1 VDLAFLCL
9 NLIPFLPKLIPKDTI
24 DKIIDAARVEEVV
37 GDFITLKK
45 RGANFL
51 GLCPFHGEK
60 TPSFTVSPAKG
71 IYKCFGCGKAGTAV
85 NFIMDSQ
92 QLSYPEALKW
102 LAKKYSI
109 EVVEREISPEEKAQ
123 QNEKESLYIVMQYAQ
138 RYFTENMHNNDMGR
152 SIGLGYFTERGFRP
166 DIIEKFQL
174 GYSSEDKYALSREAV
189 KNSYK
194 PEYLVKTGLS
204 ILSNQH
210 VEGTPITEKDIFDR
224 YQNRVMFPIHDIGGR
239 VIGFGGRILG
249 SDKKMAKYINSPQT
263 DIYDKSK
270 VLYGLWFAK
279 KAIQEKD
286 NVFLVEG
293 YTDVI
298 SMHQSGIENVV
309 ASSGTSL
316 TVEQIKAIHRFT
328 NNITVLYDGDSAGE
342 KASVRAI
349 DLLLEEGMNVKV
361 LMFPD
366 NDDPDSF
373 SKKVTAEEFQ
383 NYIANN
389 VQDFLAYKTRSL
401 FNETK
406 HDPIKK
412 ATVIKDIV
420 QSISLI
426 PDAIIR
432 SVYIKEC
439 ASIMEMA
446 ENILQ
451 QEVNK
456 LRRNKSSKQ
465 DQKHEATAS
474 TQEAITE
481 TPIETEEK
489 QEGFIISESEE
500 KEILRLILN
509 YGNVV
514 IDIEAESEDNE
525 EHQFELSVSEYVLFE
540 LLRDDIQFINPIHQ
554 LVLDE
559 YMHQLQNENLPE
571 FNYFKNHLNPAISTF
586 AIDLA
591 SASHEL
597 SDKWFSFGVIVEKEI
612 YNLKRSVQHTIY
624 SLKEKR
630 LSHMIHEKQE
640 ELKKAPAEEHED
652 ILKDILR
659 LTKIKM
665 QVNKLLGRIVVK

>member
-1 VDLAFLCL
+1 
-9 NLIPFLPKLIPKDTI
+9 LIPKETI
-24 DKIIDAARVEEVV
+24 DKIIDAARVEDVIGE
-37 GDFITLKK
+37 FITLKK
-45 RGANFL
+45 RGANYL

-85 NFIMDSQ
+85 NFIMENQ

-102 LAKKYSI
+102 LAKKYNI
-109 EVVEREISPEEKAQ
+109 EIVEREISPEEKAAQ
-123 QNEKESLYIVMQYAQ
+123 TEKESLYIVMQYAQ
-138 RYFTENMHNNDMGR
+138 RYFTNNMYNSDMGK
-152 SIGLGYFTERGFRP
+152 SIGLGYFVERGFRP

-174 GYSSEDKYALSREAV
+174 GYSSDDKYALSREAV

-210 VEGTPITEKDIFDR
+210 KEGTPITEKDIFDR
-224 YQNRVMFPIHDIGGR
+224 YTSRVMFPIHDISGR

-249 SDKKMAKYINSPQT
+249 SDKKLAKYINSPQT

-286 NVFLVEG
+286 NVYLVEG

-298 SMHQSGIENVV
+298 SMHQSGFENVV

-383 NYIANN
+383 NYIPANT
-389 VQDFLAYKTRSL
+389 QDFLAYKTKAL

-406 HDPIKK
+406 NDPIRK

-439 ASIMEMA
+439 ASIMELQ
-446 ENILQ
+446 ESVLQ

-456 LRRNKSSKQ
+456 LRRNKAAKSGQ
-465 DQKHEATAS
+465 Q
-474 TQEAITE
+474 QESQNNTGVDTE
-481 TPIETEEK
+481 TFIEEEEK
-489 QEGFIISESEE
+489 REPIIISESEE
-500 KEILRLILN
+500 KELLRLILH
-509 YGNVV
+509 YGNV
-514 IDIEAESEDNE
+514 IIEVDAENE
-525 EHQFELSVSEYVLFE
+525 ENEAHEFELTIAEFVMFE
-540 LLRDDIQFINPIHQ
+540 LMRDDISFLNPIHQ
-554 LVLDE
+554 MVLDE
-559 YMHQLQNENLPE
+559 YTHQLQSATLPE
-571 FNYFKNHLNPAISTF
+571 FNFFKNHLNPAISTF

-591 SASHEL
+591 SESLDLSH
-597 SDKWFSFGVIVEKEI
+597 KWEAFGVIVEKEI
-612 YNLKRSVQHTIY
+612 YNLKKSVTHTLY

-630 LSHMIHEKQE
+630 LSQMLSEKQE
-640 ELKKAPAEEHED
+640 MLKTSPQEEHEK
-652 ILKDILR
+652 ILREVLR
-659 LTKIKM
+659 LTQVKIN
-665 QVNKLLGRIVVK
+665 VNKLLGRIIVK

>member
-1 VDLAFLCL
+1 M
-9 NLIPFLPKLIPKDTI
+9 
-24 DKIIDAARVEEVV
+24 

-71 IYKCFGCGKAGTAV
+71 IYKCFGCGKAGTSV

-92 QLSYPEALKW
+92 QLSYPEALRW

-109 EVVEREISPEEKAQ
+109 EIVEREISIEERAAQ
-123 QNEKESLYIVMQYAQ
+123 TEKESLYIVMQYAQ
-138 RYFTENMHNNDMGR
+138 RYFTDNMYNNDMGR
-152 SIGLGYFTERGFRP
+152 SIGLGYFVERGFSQ
-166 DIIEKFQL
+166 DIIKKFQL

-224 YQNRVMFPIHDIGGR
+224 YQNRVMFPIHDVGGR

-328 NNITVLYDGDSAGE
+328 SNITVLFDGDSAGE
-342 KASVRAI
+342 KASIRAI

-373 SKKVTAEEFQ
+373 SKKVTAEQFQ
-383 NYIANN
+383 EYIANN
-389 VQDFLAYKTRSL
+389 RQDFLAYKTRAL

-406 HDPIKK
+406 NDPIRK

-439 ASIMEMA
+439 ASIMELQ

-456 LRRNKSSKQ
+456 LRRAKGIKGEQKQ
-465 DQKHEATAS
+465 ETTSDVP
-474 TQEAITE
+474 TE
-481 TPIETEEK
+481 TFIEEEEK
-489 QEGFIISESEE
+489 QESIIISESEE
-500 KEILRLILN
+500 KELLRLILQ
-509 YGNVV
+509 YGNVIISV
-514 IDIEAESEDNE
+514 EAENE
-525 EHQFELSVSEYVLFE
+525 AKEAHEFELTISEYVLFE
-540 LLRDDIQFINPIHQ
+540 LMRDEISFLNPIHQ
-554 LVLDE
+554 MILDE
-559 YMHQLQNENLPE
+559 YTHQLQEGSLPE

-586 AIDLA
+586 AIDMA
-591 SASHEL
+591 SATSEL
-597 SDKWFSFGVIVEKEI
+597 SHKWESFGVLVENEI
-612 YNLKRSVQHTIY
+612 YTLKKAVTHTLY

-630 LSHMIHEKQE
+630 LGLMLHEKQE
-640 ELKKAPAEEHED
+640 LLKTTPEEEHED
-652 ILKDILR
+652 ILRDILR
-659 LTKIKM
+659 LTKVKTH
-665 QVNKLLGRIVVK
+665 VNKLLGRIVVK

>member
-1 VDLAFLCL
+1 M
-9 NLIPFLPKLIPKDTI
+9 IPKDTI

-37 GDFITLKK
+37 SDFITLKK

-71 IYKCFGCGKAGTAV
+71 IYKCFGCGKAGTSV
-85 NFIMDSQ
+85 NFIMESQ
-92 QLSYPEALKW
+92 QLNYPEALKW
-102 LAKKYSI
+102 LAKKYGI
-109 EVVEREISPEEKAQ
+109 EIVEREISPEERAAQ
-123 QNEKESLYIVMQYAQ
+123 TEKESLYIVMQYAQ
-138 RYFTENMHNNDMGR
+138 RYFSDNMNNSDMGK
-152 SIGLGYFTERGFRP
+152 SIGLGYFIERGFRP

-224 YQNRVMFPIHDIGGR
+224 YQNRVMFPIHDTAGR

-316 TVEQIKAIHRFT
+316 TIEQIKAIHRFT
-328 NNITVLYDGDSAGE
+328 SNITVLYDGDSAGE

-373 SKKVTAEEFQ
+373 SKKVTAEQFQ
-383 NYIANN
+383 EYIANN
-389 VQDFLAYKTRSL
+389 RQDFLAYKTRAL

-406 HDPIKK
+406 NDPIRK

-456 LRRNKSSKQ
+456 LRRAKGIKGEHRQ
-465 DQKHEATAS
+465 EVQS
-474 TQEAITE
+474 TEVIPE
-481 TPIETEEK
+481 FNEEEK
-489 QEGFIISESEE
+489 QESLIISESEE
-500 KEILRLILN
+500 KELLRLILH
-509 YGNVV
+509 YGNVIISV
-514 IDIEAESEDNE
+514 EAENE
-525 EHQFELSVSEYVLFE
+525 QDEAQDFDLTIAEYVLFE
-540 LLRDDIQFINPIHQ
+540 LMRDEISFLNPIHQ
-554 LVLDE
+554 MILDE
-559 YMHQLQNENLPE
+559 YTHQLQGGTLPE

-586 AIDLA
+586 AIDMA
-591 SASHEL
+591 SSTSEL
-597 SDKWFSFGVIVEKEI
+597 SSKWLSFGVIVEKEI
-612 YNLKRSVQHTIY
+612 YNLKKSVNHTLY

-630 LSHMIHEKQE
+630 LGQM
-640 ELKKAPAEEHED
+640 LKERQDLLKTAPHEEHEA
-652 ILKDILR
+652 ILR
-659 LTKIKM
+659 EILHLSKVKIN
-665 QVNKLLGRIVVK
+665 VNKLLGRIVVK

>member
-1 VDLAFLCL
+1 
-9 NLIPFLPKLIPKDTI
+9 LIPKDTI
-24 DKIIDAARVEEVV
+24 DKIVDAARIEEVV
-37 GDFITLKK
+37 GEFITLKK
-45 RGANFL
+45 RGANYL

-71 IYKCFGCGKAGTAV
+71 IYKCFGCGKAGTSV

-102 LAKKYSI
+102 LAKKYGI
-109 EVVEREISPEEKAQ
+109 EIVEREISIEEKAAQ
-123 QNEKESLYIVMQYAQ
+123 TEKESLYIVMQYAQ
-138 RYFTENMHNNDMGR
+138 RYFTDNMYNNDMGR
-152 SIGLGYFTERGFRP
+152 SIGLGYFVERGFTP
-166 DIIEKFQL
+166 DIIKKFQL

-224 YQNRVMFPIHDIGGR
+224 YQNRVMFPIHDVGGR

-316 TVEQIKAIHRFT
+316 TVDQIKAIHRFT

-373 SKKVTAEEFQ
+373 SKKVTAEQFQ
-383 NYIANN
+383 DYINN
-389 VQDFLAYKTRSL
+389 NRQDFLAYKTRAL

-406 HDPIKK
+406 NDPIRK

-432 SVYIKEC
+432 SVYVKEC
-439 ASIMEMA
+439 STIMEMA

-456 LRRNKSSKQ
+456 LRRAKGHKTEQKQ
-465 DQKHEATAS
+465 EFQSAEVVP
-474 TQEAITE
+474 EF
-481 TPIETEEK
+481 IEEEK
-489 QEGFIISESEE
+489 QEPILADGEE
-500 KEILRLILN
+500 KELLRLLLQ
-509 YGNVV
+509 YGNVIISV
-514 IDIEAESEDNE
+514 EAEKEDKE
-525 EHQFELSVSEYVLFE
+525 DHEFELTIAEYVMFE
-540 LLRDDIQFINPIHQ
+540 LMRDDINFLNPIHQ
-554 LVLDE
+554 MILDE
-559 YMHQLQNENLPE
+559 YTHQLQAGSLPE

-586 AIDLA
+586 AIDMA
-591 SASHEL
+591 SSTSEL
-597 SDKWFSFGVIVEKEI
+597 SDKWASFGVLVEKEI
-612 YNLKRSVQHTIY
+612 YNLKRSVTHTLY

-630 LSHMIHEKQE
+630 LGQMLKEKQDS
-640 ELKKAPAEEHED
+640 LKTTPEEEHEA
-652 ILKDILR
+652 ILR
-659 LTKIKM
+659 EILYLSKKKIN
-665 QVNKLLGRIVVK
+665 VNKLLGRIVVK

>member
-1 VDLAFLCL
+1 M
-9 NLIPFLPKLIPKDTI
+9 IPKETI
-24 DKIIDAARVEEVV
+24 DKIIDASRVEDVI

-45 RGANFL
+45 RGANYL

-85 NFIMDSQ
+85 NFVMDHQ
-92 QLSYPEALKW
+92 QLNYPEALKW
-102 LAKKYSI
+102 LAKKYGI

-138 RYFTENMHNNDMGR
+138 RYFTDNLHNTDEGK
-152 SIGLGYFTERGFRP
+152 SIGLGYFIERGFRP

-174 GYSSEDKYALSREAV
+174 GYSLEERRALSHEAV

-210 VEGTPITEKDIFDR
+210 KEGEPITEQDIFDR
-224 YQNRVMFPIHDIGGR
+224 YTSRVMFPIHDVGGR
-239 VIGFGGRILG
+239 VVGFGGRILG
-249 SDKKMAKYINSPQT
+249 SDKKLAKYINSPQT

-270 VLYGLWFAK
+270 ILYGLWFAK

-286 NVFLVEG
+286 NCFLVEG

-366 NDDPDSF
+366 NDDPDSY
-373 SKKVTAEEFQ
+373 SKKVTAEEFKTFIE
-383 NYIANN
+383 NST
-389 VQDFLAYKTRSL
+389 QDFLAYKTRSL

-439 ASIMEMA
+439 ASIME
-446 ENILQ
+446 LQ
-451 QEVNK
+451 ESVLQTEVNK
-456 LRRNKSSKQ
+456 LRRNKS
-465 DQKHEATAS
+465 A
-474 TQEAITE
+474 
-481 TPIETEEK
+481 K
-489 QEGFIISESEE
+489 QESKNEAAEVGKTENTDTLVTDEEVKEEIIIAESEE
-500 KEILRLILN
+500 KELLRLLLN
-509 YGNVV
+509 YGNV
-514 IDIEAESEDNE
+514 IIEIETENE
-525 EHQFELSVSEYVLFE
+525 EKEHHDFELTVSEYTLFE
-540 LLRDDIQFINPIHQ
+540 LMRDGISFLNPIHQ
-554 LVLDE
+554 MVLDE
-559 YMHQLQNENLPE
+559 YMHQMNNDIIPD
-571 FNYFKNHLNPAISTF
+571 FNYFKNHLNPAVSTF
-586 AIDLA
+586 AINLA
-591 SASHEL
+591 SASQEL
-597 SDKWFSFGVIVEKEI
+597 SDKWNHFGVLVEKEI
-612 YNLKRSVQHTIY
+612 YNLKKSVQHTLY

-630 LSHMIHEKQE
+630 LSKMIHDLQE
-640 ELKKAPAEEHED
+640 ELKMVPVDQQEE
-652 ILKDILR
+652 ILKEILR

-665 QVNKLLGRIVVK
+665 NVNRLLGRIVVK

>member
-1 VDLAFLCL
+1 M
-9 NLIPFLPKLIPKDTI
+9 IPKETI
-24 DKIIDAARVEEVV
+24 DKIIDASRVEDVI

-45 RGANFL
+45 RGANYL

-85 NFIMDSQ
+85 NFVMDHQ
-92 QLSYPEALKW
+92 QLNYPEALKW
-102 LAKKYSI
+102 LAKKYGI

-138 RYFTENMHNNDMGR
+138 RYFTDNLHNTDEGK
-152 SIGLGYFTERGFRP
+152 SIGLGYFIERGFRP

-174 GYSSEDKYALSREAV
+174 GYSLEERRALSLEAV

-210 VEGTPITEKDIFDR
+210 KEGEPITEQDIFDR
-224 YQNRVMFPIHDIGGR
+224 YTSRVMFPIHDVGGR
-239 VIGFGGRILG
+239 VVGFGGRILG
-249 SDKKMAKYINSPQT
+249 SDKKLAKYINSPQT

-270 VLYGLWFAK
+270 ILYGLWFAK

-286 NVFLVEG
+286 NCFLVEG

-366 NDDPDSF
+366 NDDPDSY
-373 SKKVTAEEFQ
+373 SKKVTAEEFKTFIE
-383 NYIANN
+383 NST
-389 VQDFLAYKTRSL
+389 QDFLAYKTRSL

-439 ASIMEMA
+439 ASIME
-446 ENILQ
+446 LQ
-451 QEVNK
+451 ESVLQTEVNK
-456 LRRNKSSKQ
+456 LRRNKS
-465 DQKHEATAS
+465 A
-474 TQEAITE
+474 
-481 TPIETEEK
+481 K
-489 QEGFIISESEE
+489 QESKNEAAEVGKTENTDTLVTDEEVKEEIIIAESEE
-500 KEILRLILN
+500 KELLRLLLN
-509 YGNVV
+509 YGNV
-514 IDIEAESEDNE
+514 IIEIETENE
-525 EHQFELSVSEYVLFE
+525 EKEHHDFELTVSEYTLFE
-540 LLRDDIQFINPIHQ
+540 LMRDGISFLNPIHQ
-554 LVLDE
+554 MVLDE
-559 YMHQLQNENLPE
+559 YMHQMNNDIIPD
-571 FNYFKNHLNPAISTF
+571 FNYFKNHLNPAVSTF
-586 AIDLA
+586 AINLA
-591 SASHEL
+591 SASQEL
-597 SDKWFSFGVIVEKEI
+597 SDKWNHFGVLVEKEI
-612 YNLKRSVQHTIY
+612 YNLKKSVQHTLY

-630 LSHMIHEKQE
+630 LSKMIHDLQE
-640 ELKKAPAEEHED
+640 ELKMVPVDQQEE
-652 ILKDILR
+652 ILKEILR

-665 QVNKLLGRIVVK
+665 NVNRLLGRIVVK

>member
-1 VDLAFLCL
+1 M
-9 NLIPFLPKLIPKDTI
+9 IPKDTI
-24 DKIIDAARVEEVV
+24 DKIIDAARIEEVV

-45 RGANFL
+45 RGANYL

-71 IYKCFGCGKAGTAV
+71 IYKCFGCGKAGTSV
-85 NFIMDSQ
+85 NFIMESQ
-92 QLSYPEALKW
+92 QLNYPEALKW
-102 LAKKYSI
+102 LAKKYGI
-109 EVVEREISPEEKAQ
+109 EIVEREISAEERAAQ
-123 QNEKESLYIVMQYAQ
+123 TEKESLYIVMQYAQ
-138 RYFTENMHNNDMGR
+138 RYFTDNMNNNDMGR
-152 SIGLGYFTERGFRP
+152 SIGLGYFIERGFRP
-166 DIIEKFQL
+166 DIIQKFQL
-174 GYSSEDKYALSREAV
+174 GYSSDDKHALSREAV

-279 KAIQEKD
+279 KSIQEKD

-439 ASIMEMA
+439 ASIMELS
-446 ENILQ
+446 ENVLQ
-451 QEVNK
+451 QEVTK
-456 LRRNKSSKQ
+456 LRRNKGIKGEHRQ
-465 DQKHEATAS
+465 ETQATEA
-474 TQEAITE
+474 
-481 TPIETEEK
+481 PPDFIEEEK
-489 QEGFIISESEE
+489 QEAIIVSESEE
-500 KEILRLILN
+500 KELLRLILN
-509 YGNVV
+509 YGNVIISV
-514 IDIEAESEDNE
+514 DAENE
-525 EHQFELSVSEYVLFE
+525 EKEHHEFDLTISEYVMFE
-540 LLRDDIQFINPIHQ
+540 LLRDDISFLNPIHQ
-554 LVLDE
+554 MVLDE
-559 YMHQLQNENLPE
+559 YMHQLQDGNLPE

-586 AIDLA
+586 AIELA
-591 SASHEL
+591 SAHTDLSH
-597 SDKWFSFGVIVEKEI
+597 KWETFGVIVEKEI
-612 YNLKRSVQHTIY
+612 YNLKRSVTHTLY

-630 LSHMIHEKQE
+630 LSLILNEKQE
-640 ELKKAPAEEHED
+640 LLKTALPEEHEE

-659 LTKIKM
+659 LTKVKM
-665 QVNKLLGRIVVK
+665 NVNKLLGRIVVK

>member
-1 VDLAFLCL
+1 M
-9 NLIPFLPKLIPKDTI
+9 IPKDTI
-24 DKIIDAARVEEVV
+24 DKIVDAARIEEVV

-45 RGANFL
+45 RGANYL

-71 IYKCFGCGKAGTAV
+71 IYKCFGCGKAGTSV

-92 QLSYPEALKW
+92 QLSYPEALRW
-102 LAKKYSI
+102 LAKKYGI
-109 EVVEREISPEEKAQ
+109 EIVEREISAEERAAQ
-123 QNEKESLYIVMQYAQ
+123 TEKESLYIVMQYAQ
-138 RYFTENMHNNDMGR
+138 RYFTDMMNNSDMGR
-152 SIGLGYFTERGFRP
+152 SIGLGYFVERGFRP
-166 DIIEKFQL
+166 DIIQKFGL
-174 GYSSEDKYALSREAV
+174 GYSSEDKHGLSREAV

-224 YQNRVMFPIHDIGGR
+224 YTSRVMFPIHDTAGR

-249 SDKKMAKYINSPQT
+249 SDKKLAKYINSPQT

-316 TVEQIKAIHRFT
+316 TVDQIKAIHRFT

-373 SKKVTAEEFQ
+373 SKKVTAEQFQ
-383 NYIANN
+383 EYIEKNK
-389 VQDFLAYKTRSL
+389 QDFLAYKTRSL

-406 HDPIKK
+406 NDPIRK

-432 SVYIKEC
+432 SVYVKEC
-439 ASIMEMA
+439 STIMEMA

-456 LRRNKSSKQ
+456 LRRAKGIKGEQ
-465 DQKHEATAS
+465 
-474 TQEAITE
+474 
-481 TPIETEEK
+481 K
-489 QEGFIISESEE
+489 QEVQAAEAVPEVIEEDKQESLIISDSEE
-500 KEILRLILN
+500 KELLRLILH
-509 YGNVV
+509 YGNVIISV
-514 IDIEAESEDNE
+514 EAENEDKE
-525 EHQFELSVSEYVLFE
+525 AHDFDLTISEYVLFE
-540 LLRDDIQFINPIHQ
+540 LMRDEINFLNPIHQ
-554 LVLDE
+554 MILDE
-559 YMHQLQNENLPE
+559 YTHQLQQGSLPE
-571 FNYFKNHLNPAISTF
+571 FNYFKHHLNPAISTF
-586 AIDLA
+586 AIDMA
-591 SASHEL
+591 SSASEL
-597 SDKWFSFGVIVEKEI
+597 SDKWQTFGVLVEKEI
-612 YNLKRSVQHTIY
+612 YNLKRSVTHTLY

-630 LSHMIHEKQE
+630 LSQILKEKQDL
-640 ELKKAPAEEHED
+640 LKTAPEEEHES
-652 ILKDILR
+652 ILKEILH
-659 LTKIKM
+659 LSKVKIN
-665 QVNKLLGRIVVK
+665 VNKLLGRIVVK

>member
-1 VDLAFLCL
+1 MRISPGFL
-9 NLIPFLPKLIPKDTI
+9 LIFNSRFCSLIPKDTI
-24 DKIIDAARVEEVV
+24 DKIIDAARVEEVI
-37 GDFITLKK
+37 GEFITLKK

-85 NFIMDSQ
+85 SFIMDSQ

-109 EVVEREISPEEKAQ
+109 EVVEKEISPEEKAQ

-138 RYFTENMHNNDMGR
+138 RYFTNNLHNTDEGK
-152 SIGLGYFTERGFRP
+152 SIGLGYFIERGFRP

-174 GYSSEDKYALSREAV
+174 GYSLEDRYALGHTAI

-210 VEGTPITEKDIFDR
+210 KEGEPITEKDIFDR
-224 YQNRVMFPIHDIGGR
+224 YTSRVMFPIHDIGGR

-249 SDKKMAKYINSPQT
+249 SDKKLAKYINSPQT

-279 KAIQEKD
+279 KSIQEKD

-383 NYIANN
+383 NYLANN
-389 VQDFLAYKTRSL
+389 VQDFLGYKTRSL

-406 HDPIKK
+406 NDPIKK

-420 QSISLI
+420 HSISLI

-439 ASIMEMA
+439 ASIME
-446 ENILQ
+446 LQ
-451 QEVNK
+451 ESVLQTEVNK
-456 LRRNKSSKQ
+456 LRRNKSAKN
-465 DQKHEATAS
+465 EANTETNAV
-474 TQEAITE
+474 TGGQITE
-481 TPIETEEK
+481 HTTEAEEK
-489 QEGFIISESEE
+489 EPVLIAESEE
-500 KEILRLILN
+500 KELLRLLLY
-509 YGNVV
+509 YGNVIIG
-514 IDIEAESEDNE
+514 IDAENE
-525 EHQFELSVSEYVLFE
+525 ENEEQEFELTVSEYIVFE
-540 LLRDDIQFINPIHQ
+540 LMRDGIDFLNPIHQ
-554 LVLDE
+554 LILDE
-559 YMHQLQNENLPE
+559 YTHQMQLDQLPD
-571 FNYFKNHLNPAISTF
+571 FNFFKNHLNPAVSNF
-586 AIDLA
+586 AIQLA
-591 SASHEL
+591 SASQEL
-597 SDKWFSFGVIVEKEI
+597 SDKWNHFGVIVEKEI
-612 YNLKRSVQHTIY
+612 YNLKKSILHTIY

-630 LSHMIHEKQE
+630 LSKMIHDLQE
-640 ELKKAPAEEHED
+640 ELKTAQPEIQEE
-652 ILKDILR
+652 ILKNILR
-659 LTKIKM
+659 LTKNKI

>member
-1 VDLAFLCL
+1 M
-9 NLIPFLPKLIPKDTI
+9 IPKDTI
-24 DKIIDAARVEEVV
+24 DKIIDAARIEEVV

-71 IYKCFGCGKAGTAV
+71 IYKCFGCGKAGTSV
-85 NFIMDSQ
+85 SFIMESQ
-92 QLSYPEALKW
+92 QLNYPEALKW
-102 LAKKYSI
+102 LAKKYGI
-109 EVVEREISPEEKAQ
+109 EIVEREISAEEKAAQ
-123 QNEKESLYIVMQYAQ
+123 TEKESLYIVMQYAQ
-138 RYFTENMHNNDMGR
+138 RYFTENMNNSDMGR
-152 SIGLGYFTERGFRP
+152 SIGLGYFVERGFRP
-166 DIIEKFQL
+166 DIIQKFQL
-174 GYSSEDKYALSREAV
+174 GYSSDDKHALSREAV

-204 ILSNQH
+204 ILSNKH
-210 VEGTPITEKDIFDR
+210 VEGTPITENDIFDR
-224 YQNRVMFPIHDIGGR
+224 YTSRVMFPIHDIGGR

-249 SDKKMAKYINSPQT
+249 SDKKLAKYINSPQT

-316 TVEQIKAIHRFT
+316 TVDQIKAIHRFT

-373 SKKVTAEEFQ
+373 SKKVTAEQFQ
-383 NYIANN
+383 DYIANN
-389 VQDFLAYKTRSL
+389 RQDFLAYKTRAL

-406 HDPIKK
+406 NDPIRK

-432 SVYIKEC
+432 SVYVKEC
-439 ASIMEMA
+439 SSIMEMA

-456 LRRNKSSKQ
+456 LRRNKGFKNEQ
-465 DQKHEATAS
+465 R
-474 TQEAITE
+474 QEVQNADTTTTE
-481 TPIETEEK
+481 FVEEEK
-489 QEGFIISESEE
+489 QETLIISESEE
-500 KEILRLILN
+500 KELLRLILH
-509 YGNVV
+509 YGNVIISV
-514 IDIEAESEDNE
+514 EAENE
-525 EHQFELSVSEYVLFE
+525 EKEHHDFDLTIAEYVLFE
-540 LLRDDIQFINPIHQ
+540 LMRDEVNFLNPIHQ
-554 LVLDE
+554 MILDE
-559 YMHQLQNENLPE
+559 YSHQLQEGSLPE

-586 AIDLA
+586 AIEMA
-591 SASHEL
+591 SSTSEL
-597 SDKWFSFGVIVEKEI
+597 SHKWLSFGVIVEKEI
-612 YNLKRSVQHTIY
+612 YNLKKSVNHTLF

-630 LSHMIHEKQE
+630 LSQMLKEKQE
-640 ELKKAPAEEHED
+640 LLKSAPHEEHESILRD
-652 ILKDILR
+652 ILHLSKV
-659 LTKIKM
+659 KID
-665 QVNKLLGRIVVK
+665 VNKLLGRIVVK

>member
-1 VDLAFLCL
+1 
-9 NLIPFLPKLIPKDTI
+9 LIPKDTI
-24 DKIIDAARVEEVV
+24 DKIVDAARIEEVV
-37 GDFITLKK
+37 GEFITLKK
-45 RGANFL
+45 RGANYL

-71 IYKCFGCGKAGTAV
+71 IYKCFGCGKAGTSV

-92 QLSYPEALKW
+92 QLSYPEALRW
-102 LAKKYSI
+102 LAKKYGI
-109 EVVEREISPEEKAQ
+109 EIVEREISPEERAAQ
-123 QNEKESLYIVMQYAQ
+123 TEKESLYIVMQYAQ
-138 RYFTENMHNNDMGR
+138 RYFTENMNSSDMGR
-152 SIGLGYFTERGFRP
+152 SIGLGYFVERGFRQ
-166 DIIEKFQL
+166 DIIQKFQL

-224 YQNRVMFPIHDIGGR
+224 YQNRVMFPIHDTAGR

-249 SDKKMAKYINSPQT
+249 NDKKMAKYINSPQT

-342 KASVRAI
+342 KASIRAI

-373 SKKVTAEEFQ
+373 SKKVTDEQFRD
-383 NYIANN
+383 YIDNN
-389 VQDFLAYKTRSL
+389 RQDFLAYKTRAL

-406 HDPIKK
+406 NDPIRK

-432 SVYIKEC
+432 SVYVKEC
-439 ASIMEMA
+439 STIMEMA

-456 LRRNKSSKQ
+456 LRRAKGHKTEQKQ
-465 DQKHEATAS
+465 EFQS
-474 TQEAITE
+474 TEVAPE
-481 TPIETEEK
+481 FIEEEK
-489 QEGFIISESEE
+489 QEPIIADSEE
-500 KEILRLILN
+500 KELLRLILL
-509 YGNVV
+509 YGNVIISV
-514 IDIEAESEDNE
+514 EAENKENE
-525 EHQFELSVSEYVLFE
+525 AHELDLTIAEYVIFELM
-540 LLRDDIQFINPIHQ
+540 RDEISFLNPIHQ
-554 LVLDE
+554 MILDE
-559 YMHQLQNENLPE
+559 YIHQLQEGNLAE

-586 AIDLA
+586 AIEMA
-591 SASHEL
+591 SSTSEL
-597 SDKWFSFGVIVEKEI
+597 SEKWASFGVLVEKEI
-612 YNLKRSVQHTIY
+612 YNLKRSVTHTLY

-630 LSHMIHEKQE
+630 LEQMLKEKQE
-640 ELKKAPAEEHED
+640 LLKTAPEEEHEN
-652 ILKDILR
+652 ILR
-659 LTKIKM
+659 EILHLSRVKIN
-665 QVNKLLGRIVVK
+665 VNKLLGRIVVK

>member
-1 VDLAFLCL
+1 M
-9 NLIPFLPKLIPKDTI
+9 IPKDTI
-24 DKIIDAARVEEVV
+24 DKIIDAARIEDVV
-37 GDFITLKK
+37 GEFITLKK

-60 TPSFTVSPAKG
+60 SPSFTVSPAKG

-85 NFIMDSQ
+85 NFIMDNQ

-102 LAKKYSI
+102 LAKKYGI
-109 EVVEREISPEEKAQ
+109 EIVEREISIEERALQ
-123 QNEKESLYIVMQYAQ
+123 TEKESLYIVMQYAQ
-138 RYFTENMHNNDMGR
+138 RYFSDNMYNNDMGR
-152 SIGLGYFTERGFRP
+152 SIGLGYFVERGFSQ
-166 DIIEKFQL
+166 DIIKKFQL
-174 GYSSEDKYALSREAV
+174 GYSSEDKYGLSREAV

-224 YQNRVMFPIHDIGGR
+224 YQNRVMFPIHDVGGR

-328 NNITVLYDGDSAGE
+328 NNITVLFDGDSAGE
-342 KASVRAI
+342 KASIRAI

-373 SKKVTAEEFQ
+373 SKKVTAEQFQ
-383 NYIANN
+383 DYIANN
-389 VQDFLAYKTRSL
+389 RQDFLAYKTRAL

-406 HDPIKK
+406 NDPIRK

-439 ASIMEMA
+439 ASIMELQ

-456 LRRNKSSKQ
+456 IRRKINSKSAFNQ
-465 DQKHEATAS
+465 
-474 TQEAITE
+474 QEEESITNV
-481 TPIETEEK
+481 IEELITDVNDAPTISPAENTEND
-489 QEGFIISESEE
+489 EE
-500 KEILRLILN
+500 ELIRLILIH
-509 YGNVV
+509 GNRV
-514 IDIEAESEDNE
+514 IEIDVETQEEEEIKFEITVAE
-525 EHQFELSVSEYVLFE
+525 
-540 LLRDDIQFINPIHQ
+540 FI
-554 LVLDE
+554 
-559 YMHQLQNENLPE
+559 MHQLMEDAIYLENHNIAHQLILSE
-571 FNYFKNHLNPAISTF
+571 FIKQWENDTIPSAKHFINHRDSVISAF
-586 AIDLA
+586 AITIISKYDTDKTF
-591 SASHEL
+591 L
-597 SDKWFSFGVIVEKEI
+597 SPHWERFGVLIPDEEDSDVLIKI
-612 YNLKRSVQHTIY
+612 INKRIL
-624 SLKEKR
+624 SLKAKLLEQYKMER
-630 LSHMIHEKQE
+630 QE
-640 ELKKAPAEEHED
+640 ELKDNTNEDHQLKTIKMID
-652 ILKDILR
+652 ILNKARVKVHKITTRIALR
-659 LTKIKM
+659 D
-665 QVNKLLGRIVVK
+665 

>member
-1 VDLAFLCL
+1 
-9 NLIPFLPKLIPKDTI
+9 LIPKDTI
-24 DKIIDAARVEEVV
+24 DKIIDAARIEDVV

-71 IYKCFGCGKAGTAV
+71 IYKCFGCGKAGTSV

-92 QLSYPEALKW
+92 QLSYPEALRW

-109 EVVEREISPEEKAQ
+109 EIVEREISIEERAAQ
-123 QNEKESLYIVMQYAQ
+123 TEKESLYIVMQYAQ
-138 RYFTENMHNNDMGR
+138 RYFTDNMYNNDMGR
-152 SIGLGYFTERGFRP
+152 SIGLGYFVERGFSQ
-166 DIIEKFQL
+166 DIIKKFQL

-224 YQNRVMFPIHDIGGR
+224 YQNRVMFPIHDVGGR

-328 NNITVLYDGDSAGE
+328 SNITVLFDGDSAGE
-342 KASVRAI
+342 KASIRAI

-373 SKKVTAEEFQ
+373 SKKVTAEQFQ
-383 NYIANN
+383 EYIANN
-389 VQDFLAYKTRSL
+389 RQDFLAYKTRAL

-406 HDPIKK
+406 NDPIRK

-439 ASIMEMA
+439 ASIMELQ

-456 LRRNKSSKQ
+456 LRRAKGIKGEQKQ
-465 DQKHEATAS
+465 ETTSDVP
-474 TQEAITE
+474 TE
-481 TPIETEEK
+481 TFIEEEEK
-489 QEGFIISESEE
+489 QESIIISESEE
-500 KEILRLILN
+500 KELLRLILQ
-509 YGNVV
+509 YGNVIISV
-514 IDIEAESEDNE
+514 EAENE
-525 EHQFELSVSEYVLFE
+525 AKEAHEFELTISEYVLFE
-540 LLRDDIQFINPIHQ
+540 LMRDEISFLNPIHQ
-554 LVLDE
+554 MILDE
-559 YMHQLQNENLPE
+559 YTHQLQEGSLPE

-586 AIDLA
+586 AIDMA
-591 SASHEL
+591 SATSEL
-597 SDKWFSFGVIVEKEI
+597 SHKWESFGVLVENEI
-612 YNLKRSVQHTIY
+612 YTLKKAVTHTLY

-630 LSHMIHEKQE
+630 LGLMLHEKQE
-640 ELKKAPAEEHED
+640 LLKTTPEEEHED
-652 ILKDILR
+652 ILRDILR
-659 LTKIKM
+659 LTKVKTH
-665 QVNKLLGRIVVK
+665 VNKLLGRIVVK

>member
-1 VDLAFLCL
+1 M
-9 NLIPFLPKLIPKDTI
+9 IPKDTI
-24 DKIIDAARVEEVV
+24 DKIIDAARIEDVV
-37 GDFITLKK
+37 GEFITLKK

-71 IYKCFGCGKAGTAV
+71 IYKCFGCGKAGTSV
-85 NFIMDSQ
+85 NFIMDNQ

-102 LAKKYSI
+102 LAKKYGI
-109 EVVEREISPEEKAQ
+109 EIVEREISIEERALQ
-123 QNEKESLYIVMQYAQ
+123 TEKESLYIVMQYAQ
-138 RYFTENMHNNDMGR
+138 RYFTDNMYNNDMGR
-152 SIGLGYFTERGFRP
+152 SIGLGYFEERGFSA
-166 DIIEKFQL
+166 DIIKKFQL

-189 KNSYK
+189 KNFYK

-224 YQNRVMFPIHDIGGR
+224 YQNRVMFPIHDVGGR

-328 NNITVLYDGDSAGE
+328 SNITVLFDGDSAGE
-342 KASVRAI
+342 KASIRAI

-373 SKKVTAEEFQ
+373 SKKVTAEQFQ
-383 NYIANN
+383 DYIANN
-389 VQDFLAYKTRSL
+389 RQDFLAYKTRAL

-406 HDPIKK
+406 NDPIRK

-439 ASIMEMA
+439 ASIMELQ

-456 LRRNKSSKQ
+456 LRRTKGIKGE
-465 DQKHEATAS
+465 QK
-474 TQEAITE
+474 QEAQSAEVIPE
-481 TPIETEEK
+481 FIEEEK
-489 QEGFIISESEE
+489 QESLIISESEE
-500 KEILRLILN
+500 KEILRLILQ
-509 YGNVV
+509 YGNVIISV
-514 IDIEAESEDNE
+514 DAENE
-525 EHQFELSVSEYVLFE
+525 ENEDQEFELTISEYVLFE
-540 LLRDDIQFINPIHQ
+540 LMRDEINFLNPIHQ
-554 LVLDE
+554 MILDE
-559 YMHQLQNENLPE
+559 YTHQLQDGTLAE

-586 AIDLA
+586 AIEMA
-591 SASHEL
+591 SSTSEL
-597 SDKWFSFGVIVEKEI
+597 SHKWESFGVLVEKEI
-612 YNLKRSVQHTIY
+612 YTLKKSVTHTLC

-630 LSHMIHEKQE
+630 LGAMIL
-640 ELKKAPAEEHED
+640 ELKETLKTNLYDNFED
-652 ILKDILR
+652 IQREILR
-659 LTKIKM
+659 LEKKKKE
-665 QVNKLLGRIVVK
+665 VNKLLGRIVVK

>member
-1 VDLAFLCL
+1 M
-9 NLIPFLPKLIPKDTI
+9 IPKETI

-45 RGANFL
+45 RGANYL

-71 IYKCFGCGKAGTAV
+71 IYKCFGCGKAGTSV

-102 LAKKYSI
+102 LAKKYNI
-109 EVVEREISPEEKAQ
+109 EVVEREISPEEKAL

-138 RYFTENMHNNDMGR
+138 RYFTHNLHNSDEGK
-152 SIGLGYFTERGFRP
+152 SVGLSYFIERGFRH

-174 GYSSEDKYALSREAV
+174 GYSFEERRALSHDAV
-189 KNSYK
+189 KNGYK
-194 PEYLVKTGLS
+194 AEYLVKTGLS

-210 VEGTPITEKDIFDR
+210 VEGNPITEQDIFDR
-224 YQNRVMFPIHDIGGR
+224 YTSRVMFPIHDVGGR

-249 SDKKMAKYINSPQT
+249 SDKKLAKYINSPQT

-286 NVFLVEG
+286 NCYLVEG

-373 SKKVTAEEFQ
+373 SKKVTADEFKT
-383 NYIANN
+383 YIENN
-389 VQDFLAYKTRSL
+389 TQDFLAYKTRSL

-406 HDPIKK
+406 NDPIKK

-439 ASIMEMA
+439 ASIMELQ
-446 ENILQ
+446 ENVLQ
-451 QEVNK
+451 MEVTK
-456 LRRNKSSKQ
+456 LRRNKASKGENKPVQ
-465 DQKHEATAS
+465 PEVNEALT
-474 TQEAITE
+474 EALTG
-481 TPIETEEK
+481 TEEK
-489 QEGFIISESEE
+489 QENLIVAESEE
-500 KEILRLILN
+500 KELLRLILN
-509 YGNVV
+509 YGNV
-514 IDIEAESEDNE
+514 IIEIEAENEDK
-525 EHQFELSVSEYVLFE
+525 EHHDFELSVSEYVLFE
-540 LLRDDIQFINPIHQ
+540 LMRDGIDFLNPIHQ
-554 LVLDE
+554 MVLDE
-559 YMHQLQNENLPE
+559 YMHQLQENKLPD

-591 SASHEL
+591 SATEEL
-597 SDKWFSFGVIVEKEI
+597 SEKWNAFGVLVEREI
-612 YNLKRSVQHTIY
+612 YHLKKATQHTIY

-630 LSHMIHEKQE
+630 LSKMIHDMQE
-640 ELKKAPAEEHED
+640 ELKTAPGETHEE

-659 LTKIKM
+659 LTQIKM

>member
-1 VDLAFLCL
+1 M
-9 NLIPFLPKLIPKDTI
+9 IPKDTI

-37 GDFITLKK
+37 GEFITLKK
-45 RGANFL
+45 RGANYL

-71 IYKCFGCGKAGTAV
+71 IYKCFGCGKAGTSV
-85 NFIMDSQ
+85 NFIMESQ

-102 LAKKYSI
+102 LAKKYNI
-109 EVVEREISPEEKAQ
+109 EIVEREISAEERAAQ
-123 QNEKESLYIVMQYAQ
+123 TEKESLYIVMQYAQ
-138 RYFTENMHNNDMGR
+138 RYFTDNMNNSDMGR
-152 SIGLGYFTERGFRP
+152 SIGLGYFIERGFRP
-166 DIIEKFQL
+166 DIIQKFQL
-174 GYSSEDKYALSREAV
+174 GYSSEDKYGLSREAV

-249 SDKKMAKYINSPQT
+249 SDKKLAKYINSPQT

-389 VQDFLAYKTRSL
+389 RQDFLAYKTRAL

-406 HDPIKK
+406 NDPIKK

-439 ASIMEMA
+439 ASIMELA
-446 ENILQ
+446 ENVLQ

-456 LRRNKSSKQ
+456 LRRAKGIKGETRQEN
-465 DQKHEATAS
+465 S
-474 TQEAITE
+474 TQDSVITE
-481 TPIETEEK
+481 PEFTEEEK
-489 QEGFIISESEE
+489 QESLIISESEE
-500 KEILRLILN
+500 KEILRLILQ
-509 YGNVV
+509 YGNVIISV
-514 IDIEAESEDNE
+514 EAEDEAE
-525 EHQFELSVSEYVLFE
+525 EAHDFDLTISEYVLFE
-540 LLRDDIQFINPIHQ
+540 LMRDDVCFLNPIHQ
-554 LVLDE
+554 MILDE
-559 YMHQLQNENLPE
+559 YTHQLQDGTLPE

-586 AIDLA
+586 AIEIA
-591 SASHEL
+591 SAHSDLSH
-597 SDKWFSFGVIVEKEI
+597 KWESFGVIVEKEI
-612 YNLKRSVQHTIY
+612 YNLKRAVTHTIY

-630 LSHMIHEKQE
+630 LSQMLKEKQDL
-640 ELKKAPAEEHED
+640 LKTAPHEEHEN
-652 ILKDILR
+652 ILR
-659 LTKIKM
+659 EILHLSKVKIN
-665 QVNKLLGRIVVK
+665 VNKLLGRIVVK

>member
-1 VDLAFLCL
+1 M
-9 NLIPFLPKLIPKDTI
+9 IPKDTI

-45 RGANFL
+45 RGANYL

-92 QLSYPEALKW
+92 QLSYPEALRW
-102 LAKKYSI
+102 LAKKYNI
-109 EVVEREISPEEKAQ
+109 EVVEREISPEERAQ
-123 QNEKESLYIVMQYAQ
+123 QNEKESLFIVMQYAQ
-138 RYFTENMHNNDMGR
+138 RYFTNNLHNTDEGK
-152 SIGLGYFTERGFRP
+152 SVGLSYFIERGFRH

-174 GYSSEDKYALSREAV
+174 GYSLEERRALSHDAV

-210 VEGTPITEKDIFDR
+210 VEGAPITENDVFDR
-224 YQNRVMFPIHDIGGR
+224 YTSRVMFPIHDVGGR

-249 SDKKMAKYINSPQT
+249 SDKKLAKYINSPQT

-286 NVFLVEG
+286 NCYLVEG

-342 KASVRAI
+342 KASIRAI

-373 SKKVTAEEFQ
+373 SKKVTAEEFKT
-383 NYIANN
+383 YIENN
-389 VQDFLAYKTRSL
+389 RQDFLAYKTRAL
-401 FNETK
+401 VNETK
-406 HDPIKK
+406 NDPIKK

-439 ASIMEMA
+439 ASIMD
-446 ENILQ
+446 LQ
-451 QEVNK
+451 ETVLQMEVTK
-456 LRRNKSSKQ
+456 LRRNKDAKEKSKPAPQ
-465 DQKHEATAS
+465 QNEINEALT
-474 TQEAITE
+474 EALIGE
-481 TPIETEEK
+481 EEK
-489 QEGFIISESEE
+489 QEPAIITEGEE
-500 KEILRLILN
+500 KELLRLLLN
-509 YGNVV
+509 YGNVIIS
-514 IDIEAESEDNE
+514 IDAENEDK
-525 EHQFELSVSEYVLFE
+525 EHHDFDLSVSEYVLFE
-540 LLRDDIQFINPIHQ
+540 LMRDGIDFLNPIHQ
-554 LVLDE
+554 MVLDE
-559 YMHQLQNENLPE
+559 YMHQLQQDKLPD

-591 SASHEL
+591 SALQEL
-597 SDKWFSFGVIVEKEI
+597 SDKWNSFGVLVEKEI
-612 YNLKRSVQHTIY
+612 YNLKKAVQHTIY

-630 LSHMIHEKQE
+630 LSKMIHDMQE
-640 ELKKAPAEEHED
+640 ELKTASPEIQEE

-659 LTKIKM
+659 LTQIKVN
-665 QVNKLLGRIVVK
+665 VNKLLGRIVVK

>member
-1 VDLAFLCL
+1 
-9 NLIPFLPKLIPKDTI
+9 LIPKDTI
-24 DKIIDAARVEEVV
+24 DKIIDAARIEDVIGE
-37 GDFITLKK
+37 FITLKK
-45 RGANFL
+45 RGANLL

-60 TPSFTVSPAKG
+60 TPSFTVSPSKG
-71 IYKCFGCGKAGTAV
+71 IYKCFGCSKAGTAV
-85 NFIMDSQ
+85 NFIMEHQ
-92 QLSYPEALKW
+92 QLNYPEALKW
-102 LAKKYSI
+102 LARKYGI
-109 EVVEREISPEEKAQ
+109 EIVEREISPEEKAL

-138 RYFTENMHNNDMGR
+138 RYFTDNMNNTDEGK
-152 SIGLGYFTERGFRP
+152 SIGLGYFIERGFRP
-166 DIIEKFQL
+166 DIIQKFQL
-174 GYSSEDKYALSREAV
+174 GYSLEERKALSHAAV

-194 PEYLVKTGLS
+194 AEYLVKTGLS

-210 VEGTPITEKDIFDR
+210 KEGEPITEKDIFDR
-224 YQNRVMFPIHDIGGR
+224 YTSRVMFPIHDIGGR

-249 SDKKMAKYINSPQT
+249 SDKKLAKYINSPQT

-316 TVEQIKAIHRFT
+316 TVDQIKAIHRFT

-373 SKKVTAEEFQ
+373 SKKVTAEEFRT
-383 NYIANN
+383 YIENN
-389 VQDFLAYKTRSL
+389 RQDFLAYKTRSL
-401 FNETK
+401 FQETK
-406 HDPIKK
+406 NDPIKK

-426 PDAIIR
+426 PDNIIR
-432 SVYIKEC
+432 SIYIKEC
-439 ASIMEMA
+439 ASIMELA
-446 ENILQ
+446 ENVLQ

-456 LRRNKSSKQ
+456 LRRNKAGKSEVKQ
-465 DQKHEATAS
+465 EPLS
-474 TQEAITE
+474 NEPFQETFVGE
-481 TPIETEEK
+481 EEK
-489 QEGFIISESEE
+489 KDSLIISESEE
-500 KEILRLILN
+500 KELLRLMLH
-509 YGNVV
+509 YGNVIISV
-514 IDIEAESEDNE
+514 DAEDE
-525 EHQFELSVSEYVLFE
+525 EKESHKFELTIAEYILFE
-540 LLRDDIQFINPIHQ
+540 LMRDDIGFLNPIHQ
-554 LVLDE
+554 MVLDE
-559 YMHQLQNENLPE
+559 YVHQLQEANLPS
-571 FNYFKNHLNPAISTF
+571 FNYFKNHLNPAISGF

-591 SASHEL
+591 SAHSDL
-597 SDKWFSFGVIVEKEI
+597 SDKWETFGVIVEKEI
-612 YNLKRSVQHTIY
+612 YNLKKSVTHTLY

-630 LSHMIHEKQE
+630 LSQILKEKQDL
-640 ELKKAPAEEHED
+640 LKTAPEEEHES
-652 ILKDILR
+652 ILKEILH
-659 LTKIKM
+659 LSQVKIN
-665 QVNKLLGRIVVK
+665 VNKLLGRIVVK

>member
-1 VDLAFLCL
+1 M
-9 NLIPFLPKLIPKDTI
+9 IPKDTI
-24 DKIIDAARVEEVV
+24 DKIIDAARIEDVV

-71 IYKCFGCGKAGTAV
+71 IYKCFGCGKAGTSV

-92 QLSYPEALKW
+92 QLSYPEALRW

-109 EVVEREISPEEKAQ
+109 EIVEREISPEERAAQ
-123 QNEKESLYIVMQYAQ
+123 TEKESLYIVMQYAQ
-138 RYFTENMHNNDMGR
+138 RYFTDNMNNSDMGR
-152 SIGLGYFTERGFRP
+152 SIGLGYFVERGFRP
-166 DIIEKFQL
+166 DIIQKFQL

-224 YQNRVMFPIHDIGGR
+224 YQNRVMFPIHDVGGR

-328 NNITVLYDGDSAGE
+328 NNITVLFDGDSAGE
-342 KASVRAI
+342 KASIRAI

-373 SKKVTAEEFQ
+373 SKKVTAEQFQ
-383 NYIANN
+383 EYINN
-389 VQDFLAYKTRSL
+389 NRQDFLAYKTRAL

-406 HDPIKK
+406 NDPIRK

-456 LRRNKSSKQ
+456 LRRKANKSDQRQ
-465 DQKHEATAS
+465 DTTNTEGPV
-474 TQEAITE
+474 TE
-481 TPIETEEK
+481 TFVEEEEK
-489 QEGFIISESEE
+489 QEQLIVSESEE
-500 KEILRLILN
+500 KEILRQILL
-509 YGNVV
+509 YGNVIISV
-514 IDIEAESEDNE
+514 EAETEAE
-525 EHQFELSVSEYVLFE
+525 EAHEFDLTIAEYVLFE
-540 LLRDDIQFINPIHQ
+540 LMRDDISFLNPIHQ
-554 LVLDE
+554 MILDE
-559 YMHQLQNENLPE
+559 YTHQLQNGTLPE

-586 AIDLA
+586 AIDMA
-591 SASHEL
+591 SATSEL
-597 SDKWFSFGVIVEKEI
+597 SHKWLSFGVIVEKEI
-612 YNLKRSVQHTIY
+612 HNLKKAVTHTIY

-630 LSHMIHEKQE
+630 LGQMLKEKQDL
-640 ELKKAPAEEHED
+640 LKTAPEEEHEAILRD
-652 ILKDILR
+652 ILHLNKVKLN
-659 LTKIKM
+659 
-665 QVNKLLGRIVVK
+665 VNKLLGRIVVK